1 MTALAFVA
9 RGNGYT
15 GKPVCP
21 RHSSKK
27 ASFQDELSSDT
38 KLTFGSLSA
47 DVSQDTFEDILCFR
61 DSQFIFTLDF
71 TRSRDLRM
79 AGIRSMIT
87 VAAASAKI

>member
-27 ASFQDELSSDT
+27 ASFQDELSSDA
-38 KLTFGSLSA
+38 KLAKACSLST
-47 DVSQDTFEDILCFR
+47 DVSQDTFEDILML
-61 DSQFIFTLDF
+61 SQ
-71 TRSRDLRM
+71 
-79 AGIRSMIT
+79 
-87 VAAASAKI
+87 AAETSSVKLIQAETPEAA